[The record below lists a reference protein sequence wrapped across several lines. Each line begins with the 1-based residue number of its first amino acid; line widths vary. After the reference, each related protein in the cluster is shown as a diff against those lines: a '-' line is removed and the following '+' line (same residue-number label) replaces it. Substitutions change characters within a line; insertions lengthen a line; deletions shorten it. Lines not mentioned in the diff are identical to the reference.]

1 MAKRQ
6 EAAGGTRGPGPASS
20 RLSQNQAIGIGVGVV
35 LILIVAITLG
45 VTLGGKGG
53 EKNLATPSPDTDM
66 SLPSTPGKAECLPD
80 WMAVYDMCFILSTE
94 TKDWMASKAT
104 CENKRA
110 TLAIITRQQLD
121 ILKKNVSSS
130 DYWIGLKKDGTGWVW
145 VDDSAFNNEFNIR
158 GAGDCAYLDSNSVNS
173 AGCSQPRRWICSKPP
188 QSSSG

>member
-1 MAKRQ
+1 M
-6 EAAGGTRGPGPASS
+6 EAEEPELRRGLTGGAPPAADKPAASS

-45 VTLGGKGG
+45 VTLGGKG
-53 EKNLATPSPDTDM
+53 
-66 SLPSTPGKAECLPD
+66 GKAECLPD